1 MVIAQADL
9 LDLISGIYDCAL
21 RPDSWPDVFERI
33 AARTDTISAALSVHD
48 PIANRARFSST
59 WNVPDGS
66 IERYN
71 QVYAAI
77 NPLMTSGWFCAVDE
91 PISAAEYCGP
101 DEYFGSRFCKEFLE
115 PMGWGDAIGTHLIK
129 MVNRYSIYAMFA
141 ERRKGVIPRESLEF
155 VRILSPH
162 IRRSITISDLLDSRD
177 MQNETLA
184 ATLDLLT
191 VGVVLTDE
199 KSRIVYCN
207 LASEQLLE
215 RPAGL
220 RRVGDFISASEPA
233 SAQELAVAIAAAAAG
248 RTAEIPASGIAVPI
262 GADLVAWVLPLDGGK
277 RKAWGSP
284 LSAKVAIFVREIGDA
299 RPFQG
304 EVFVKRYK
312 ITPTECHVLMLL
324 LQRLT
329 PAEISAALGRRDTTI
344 KSHLSQLFAKT
355 DTHNQADLIRLAMS
369 VVAPATLGPEA
380 PPGAA

>member
-1 MVIAQADL
+1 
-9 LDLISGIYDCAL
+9 
-21 RPDSWPDVFERI
+21 
-33 AARTDTISAALSVHD
+33 
-48 PIANRARFSST
+48 
-59 WNVPDGS
+59 
-66 IERYN
+66 
-71 QVYAAI
+71 
-77 NPLMTSGWFCAVDE
+77 
-91 PISAAEYCGP
+91 
-101 DEYFGSRFCKEFLE
+101 
-115 PMGWGDAIGTHLIK
+115 
-129 MVNRYSIYAMFA
+129 
-141 ERRKGVIPRESLEF
+141 
-155 VRILSPH
+155 
-162 IRRSITISDLLDSRD
+162 
-177 MQNETLA
+177 
-184 ATLDLLT
+184 
-191 VGVVLTDE
+191 
-199 KSRIVYCN
+199 VYCN